1 MSALESTGLTRPCR
15 ISTIRVMQ
23 KAPRVSR
30 ELLTEAIHQ
39 AGSPEK
45 AAPLL
50 GVSRRTIYRWME
62 FYGITRT
69 YAAQA
74 A

>member
-1 MSALESTGLTRPCR
+1 
-15 ISTIRVMQ
+15 MQ
-23 KAPRVSR
+23 KAPRVSE
-30 ELLTEAIHQ
+30 ELLTEAIKR

-45 AAPLL
+45 AAPIL

-69 YAAQA
+69 YERAAA
-74 A
+74 

>member
-1 MSALESTGLTRPCR
+1 
-15 ISTIRVMQ
+15 MQ
-23 KAPRVSR
+23 NPPRVSK
-30 ELLTEAIHQ
+30 ELLTEAIKT

-45 AAPLL
+45 AGPVL

-62 FYGITRT
+62 FYGITRV
-69 YAAQA
+69 YAVA

>member
-1 MSALESTGLTRPCR
+1 MKTPPR
-15 ISTIRVMQ
+15 ISE
-23 KAPRVSR
+23 ALLR
-30 ELLTEAIHQ
+30 EVIAT

-50 GVSRRTIYRWME
+50 GVSPRTMYRWMA
-62 FYGITRT
+62 FYGIKRT
-69 YAAQA
+69 YAVA

>member
-1 MSALESTGLTRPCR
+1 
-15 ISTIRVMQ
+15 MQ
-23 KAPRVSR
+23 NAPRVS
-30 ELLTEAIHQ
+30 EAILTEAIKQ

-45 AAPLL
+45 AAPEL

-62 FYGITRT
+62 FYGIKRT
-69 YAAQA
+69 YATA

>member
-1 MSALESTGLTRPCR
+1 
-15 ISTIRVMQ
+15 MQ

>member
-1 MSALESTGLTRPCR
+1 
-15 ISTIRVMQ
+15 MQ
-23 KAPRVSR
+23 KPPRVSA
-30 ELLTEAIHQ
+30 ELLTEAIKR

-69 YAAQA
+69 YASA
-74 A
+74 ARAA